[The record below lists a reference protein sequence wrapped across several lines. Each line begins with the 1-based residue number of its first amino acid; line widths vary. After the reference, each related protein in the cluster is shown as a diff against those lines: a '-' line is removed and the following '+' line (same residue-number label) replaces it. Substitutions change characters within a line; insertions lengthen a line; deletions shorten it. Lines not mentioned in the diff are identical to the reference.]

1 MSPEK
6 GLLEQYIEIKSAE
19 GNTAAAEIARVLREQ
34 YGDELPGKIFL
45 RREVAVNPLSLIK
58 DLYTRKLIR

>member
-6 GLLEQYIEIKSAE
+6 GLIEQYEKIKRGA

-34 YGDELPGKIFL
+34 YGDEPFPPLEGGGKT
-45 RREVAVNPLSLIK
+45 SL
-58 DLYTRKLIR
+58 